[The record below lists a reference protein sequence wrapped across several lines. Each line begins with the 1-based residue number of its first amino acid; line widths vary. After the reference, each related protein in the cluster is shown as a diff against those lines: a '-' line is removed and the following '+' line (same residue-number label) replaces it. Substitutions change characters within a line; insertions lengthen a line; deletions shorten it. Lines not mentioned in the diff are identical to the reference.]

1 MYEANFPEDT
11 ERFVDY
17 YYTYK
22 TADNRIL
29 VMENAGKPE
38 VMIHLNPY
46 VFRIYGQPA
55 LVNYVV
61 AVATDASA
69 RRQGKM
75 AAVMEHALRDMA
87 KEHQPFTFLIP
98 ANPAV
103 YRSSGFAFVDSEDYA
118 DYDAECVRDG
128 GIAAGKVG
136 TKVSETDCRMP
147 ERERLAFTCQDCR
160 LRKAETSDIPAMVR
174 FANALLE
181 REYDIFPEHTEAYYR
196 RMMAEMACQDGGFVL
211 LVGESTPGQERI
223 SGQESISGQERISEQ
238 ERISGQ
244 ERRKSQGKESEQIY
258 GIFSYGRDGERAEL
272 QELLVEAEYRREL
285 FMRIREWQPPLSIS
299 KMDFMFRILDLR
311 ALVPMLRSRE
321 SCMLKVQVMDRILPE
336 NAGAY
341 KIVLDRAG
349 GTIADIS
356 AEETE
361 CVMDIAELT
370 RYLFDKTK
378 IFTREWV

>member
-46 VFRIYGQPA
+46 VFRIFGQAAP
-55 LVNYVV
+55 VNYVV
-61 AVATDASA
+61 AVATDVSA

-75 AAVMEHALRDMA
+75 AAVMEYALRDMA
-87 KEHQPFTFLIP
+87 REHQPFTFLIP

-103 YRSSGFAFVDSEDYA
+103 YRSSGFTFVDSEDYA
-118 DYDAECVRDG
+118 DYDVECVG
-128 GIAAGKVG
+128 
-136 TKVSETDCRMP
+136 
-147 ERERLAFTCQDCR
+147 ERLASTCRDYR
-160 LRKAETSDIPAMVR
+160 LRRAETSDIPAMVR

-196 RMMAEMACQDGGFVL
+196 RMMAEMACQDGGLVL
-211 LVGESTPGQERI
+211 LVGESTPGQEC
-223 SGQESISGQERISEQ
+223 
-238 ERISGQ
+238 ISGQ
-244 ERRKSQGKESEQIY
+244 ERRKNQGKESEQIY
-258 GIFSYGRDGERAEL
+258 GIFSYGRDEERAEL

-285 FMRIREWQPPLSIS
+285 FMRIREWQPSLSVS

-321 SCMLKVQVMDRILPE
+321 SCVLKVQVLDRILPE

-341 KIVLDRAG
+341 KIALDRAG

>member
-29 VMENAGKPE
+29 VMENAGKTE

-46 VFRIYGQPA
+46 VFRIFGQPA

-61 AVATDASA
+61 AVATDVSA

-75 AAVMEHALRDMA
+75 TAVMERALRDMA
-87 KEHQPFTFLIP
+87 GEHQPFTFLIP

-103 YRSSGFAFVDSEDYA
+103 YRSSGFAFVDSEDYG
-118 DYDAECVRDG
+118 DYDAECVR
-128 GIAAGKVG
+128 
-136 TKVSETDCRMP
+136 
-147 ERERLAFTCQDCR
+147 ERLAFTCRDYR

-196 RMMAEMACQDGGFVL
+196 RMMAEMACQDGGLVL
-211 LVGESTPGQERI
+211 LVGESTPGQESMLGQESV
-223 SGQESISGQERISEQ
+223 SGQESISGQERRE
-238 ERISGQ
+238 
-244 ERRKSQGKESEQIY
+244 SQGKETEQIY
-258 GIFSYGRDGERAEL
+258 GIFSYGRDEERAEL
-272 QELLVEAEYRREL
+272 QELLVEAEYRQEL
-285 FMRIREWQPPLSIS
+285 FMRIREWQPSLSIS

-321 SCMLKVQVMDRILPE
+321 FCVLKVQVLDRILPE

-349 GTIADIS
+349 GRIADIS

-370 RYLFDKTK
+370 RYLFGKAK

>member
-11 ERFVDY
+11 ERLVDY

-46 VFRIYGQPA
+46 VFRIFGQAVP
-55 LVNYVV
+55 VNYVV
-61 AVATDASA
+61 AVATDVSA

-103 YRSSGFAFVDSEDYA
+103 YRSSGFAFVDSEDYG
-118 DYDAECVRDG
+118 DYDAECVR
-128 GIAAGKVG
+128 
-136 TKVSETDCRMP
+136 
-147 ERERLAFTCQDCR
+147 ERLAFTCRDYR
-160 LRKAETSDIPAMVR
+160 LRRAETSDIPAMVR

-196 RMMAEMACQDGGFVL
+196 RMMAEMACQDGGLVL
-211 LVGESTPGQERI
+211 LVGENA
-223 SGQESISGQERISEQ
+223 
-238 ERISGQ
+238 
-244 ERRKSQGKESEQIY
+244 QIY
-258 GIFSYGRDGERAEL
+258 GIFSYGRDEERAEL

-285 FMRIREWQPPLSIS
+285 FMRIREWQPPFSIS
-299 KMDFMFRILDLR
+299 KMEFMFRILDLR

-321 SCMLKVQVMDRILPE
+321 SCVLKVQVLDRILPE
-336 NAGAY
+336 NAGVY
-341 KIVLDRAG
+341 KIVIDRAG

>member
-46 VFRIYGQPA
+46 VFRIFGQAVP
-55 LVNYVV
+55 VNYVV
-61 AVATDASA
+61 AVATDVSA

-103 YRSSGFAFVDSEDYA
+103 YRSSGFTFVDSEDYG
-118 DYDAECVRDG
+118 DYDAECVR
-128 GIAAGKVG
+128 
-136 TKVSETDCRMP
+136 
-147 ERERLAFTCQDCR
+147 ERLAFTCRDYR
-160 LRKAETSDIPAMVR
+160 LRRAETSDIPAMVR

-196 RMMAEMACQDGGFVL
+196 RMMAEMACQDGGLVL
-211 LVGESTPGQERI
+211 LVGENA
-223 SGQESISGQERISEQ
+223 
-238 ERISGQ
+238 
-244 ERRKSQGKESEQIY
+244 QIY
-258 GIFSYGRDGERAEL
+258 GIFSYGRDEERAEL

-285 FMRIREWQPPLSIS
+285 FMRIREWQPPFSIS
-299 KMDFMFRILDLR
+299 KMEFMFRILDLR

-321 SCMLKVQVMDRILPE
+321 SCVLKVQVLDRILPE
-336 NAGAY
+336 NAGVY
-341 KIVLDRAG
+341 KIVIDRAG